1 MLGDDPLKT
10 MATLAQ
16 KAVSK
21 VGQVVV
27 DKITKN
33 NAENNNNN
41 NAASSGTP
49 QNFNPSAF
57 FGSNNRPAGAFPAGS
72 SAQSSSSATTASEAQ
87 IKATLANVE
96 QVGTCIYVCVFVCW
110 CMHIYLTTTFPYPNL
125 HDS

>member
-57 FGSNNRPAGAFPAGS
+57 FGSNSRPTGAFPAGS
-72 SAQSSSSATTASEAQ
+72 SAQSSSAMKF
-87 IKATLANVE
+87 IPFY
-96 QVGTCIYVCVFVCW
+96 YVLIMLPFVIC
-110 CMHIYLTTTFPYPNL
+110 LFQF
-125 HDS
+125 